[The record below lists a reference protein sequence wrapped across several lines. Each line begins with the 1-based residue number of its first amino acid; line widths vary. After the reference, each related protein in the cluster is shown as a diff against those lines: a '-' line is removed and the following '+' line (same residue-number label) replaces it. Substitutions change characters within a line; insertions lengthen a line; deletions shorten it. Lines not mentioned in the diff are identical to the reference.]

1 MATRK
6 ATPKSAVK
14 NTGTRTTTAKKV
26 TPTKAVVTKKVV
38 PQTKV
43 VQKKPIVKKTTTAV
57 ATKKITPSITSK
69 TSNTIVKKQEPQIVT
84 PKNETVN
91 NAIFPIGKYK
101 NPEDFSDESI
111 HRLIKELHQIPKQ
124 LKKLSKQIKYKDQ
137 LQLSYRDGGWSI
149 EQIIHHLADSHMN
162 AFVRTKL
169 ALTENNPTIKP
180 YNQDLWA
187 ETADIQL
194 PIKTSIYMLKAIH
207 KKWNTLWKNMDKND
221 FERTYTH
228 PEYNTTTP
236 LKEVLAQYTWHG
248 KHHLAQIEVALK
260 SDTTIRE
267 VKKEKVKKEKIKKN
281 DAEKEN

>member
-1 MATRK
+1 MATK
-6 ATPKSAVK
+6 KVTPKPAVK
-14 NTGTRTTTAKKV
+14 KTVASKPTAKKV
-26 TPTKAVVTKKVV
+26 TPTKTVVTKKTV
-38 PQTKV
+38 PQPKV
-43 VQKKPIVKKTTTAV
+43 VQKQPIVKKTATAV
-57 ATKKITPSITSK
+57 ATKKVAPTNTSK
-69 TSNTIVKKQEPQIVT
+69 TVVKKQEPKIDT
-84 PKNETVN
+84 PKIETVN
-91 NAIFPIGKYK
+91 SAIFPIGKYNK
-101 NPEDFSDESI
+101 PNDFSDETI
-111 HRLIKELHQIPKQ
+111 QRLIKELHQIPKQ

-162 AFVRTKL
+162 ALVRTKL

-187 ETADIQL
+187 ETSDIQL

-221 FERTYTH
+221 FDRTYTH

-248 KHHLAQIEVALK
+248 KHHLAQIEAALK

-267 VKKEKVKKEKIKKN
+267 VKKEKKEKVKKS
-281 DAEKEN
+281 DAEKKD